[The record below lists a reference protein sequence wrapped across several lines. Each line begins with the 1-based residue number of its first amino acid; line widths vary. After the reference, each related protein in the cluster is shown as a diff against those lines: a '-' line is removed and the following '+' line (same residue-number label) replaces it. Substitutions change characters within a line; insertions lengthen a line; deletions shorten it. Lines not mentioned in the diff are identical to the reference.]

1 MPVNTA
7 ENVKATLP
15 FTVPSKEL
23 SRHDRNFPALIY
35 KFPYTIFFLDT
46 QPRRIFPDLTSLVAL
61 ASIRSHNNHSL
72 TERPAENGRI
82 LMETLT
88 HKTMEDFAKSCGVS
102 RPTLSKYFDDP
113 ASVKPAT
120 RALIEAA
127 LRSSDY
133 QPNLYARNLNRKQ
146 TRNVGIL
153 VPALTDPFYAEMVNR
168 LELRLRD
175 EGYWPIV
182 ISSHGLPELEA
193 EAVKT
198 MLSLKVAGAVVAP
211 LGLKSDPRVFEK
223 LVQNLPVVYFDTYIE
238 GNTPFIGNNNF
249 QSVATI
255 VDYLCRSGE
264 APAYFDIP
272 HVNHN
277 SPERLSSYI
286 ATMEAQG
293 YEPMVIETNAD
304 YTWDFERIGYEQMD
318 ALLGANKLP
327 SRTIL
332 CANDRLAFGVMAAAF
347 AHRLKIGRKKG
358 DNLRIAAHDDHP
370 LSRYT
375 CPPLT
380 TMAQDF
386 ASMTSDSVDTL
397 LALLG
402 DTGTPGQ
409 AITRKISLDGTLVMR
424 QSA

>member
-1 MPVNTA
+1 
-7 ENVKATLP
+7 
-15 FTVPSKEL
+15 
-23 SRHDRNFPALIY
+23 
-35 KFPYTIFFLDT
+35 
-46 QPRRIFPDLTSLVAL
+46 
-61 ASIRSHNNHSL
+61 
-72 TERPAENGRI
+72 
-82 LMETLT
+82 MEKLT

-113 ASVKPAT
+113 TSVKPST
-120 RALIEAA
+120 RALIEDA

-133 QPNLYARNLNRKQ
+133 QPNIYARNLNRKR
-146 TRNVGIL
+146 TRNIGIL

-182 ISSHGLPELEA
+182 FSSHGLPELEA
-193 EAVKT
+193 DAVST
-198 MLSLKVAGAVVAP
+198 MLSLKVAGALAAP
-211 LGLKSDPRVFEK
+211 LGQKSDPRAFEK
-223 LVQNLPVVYFDTYIE
+223 LAQNVPLVYFDTYIE

-255 VDYLCRSGE
+255 VEYLCRSGDV
-264 APAYFDIP
+264 PAYFDIP

-277 SPERLSSYI
+277 SPERLASYI
-286 ATMEAQG
+286 ATMESSG
-293 YEPMVIETNAD
+293 YDPLVIKTNAA
-304 YTWDFERIGYEQMD
+304 YTWDFERIGYQQMD
-318 ALLGANKLP
+318 EMLTAGTLP
-327 SRTIL
+327 RKTIL

-347 AHRLKIGRKKG
+347 AHGRRVGRKKG
-358 DNLRIAAHDDHP
+358 DDLRVAAHDDHP

-386 ASMTSDSVDTL
+386 ATMTASCVDTL

-402 DTGTPGQ
+402 ETDGAAQTVAG
-409 AITRKISLDGTLVMR
+409 KVSLDGTLVMR